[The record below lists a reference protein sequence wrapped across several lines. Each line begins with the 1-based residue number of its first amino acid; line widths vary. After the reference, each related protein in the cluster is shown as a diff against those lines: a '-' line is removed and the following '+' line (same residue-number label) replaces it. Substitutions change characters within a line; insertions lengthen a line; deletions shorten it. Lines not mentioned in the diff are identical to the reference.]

1 MPKAAAV
8 IADGHIHTLSVTD
21 SRLRDATDCANC
33 TRPID
38 GDAQKFCPAC
48 GQPTP
53 AHRIDWHFLGHELEH
68 SILHMDLGVFFTLKN
83 LMLRPGHMIRHYIE
97 GRRAGIV
104 KPLLL
109 FMMSAALLI
118 VLAKYMLSGDLVGG
132 AFSINPGD
140 GQPHVAGDID
150 IRCLVQTFT
159 SVEDR
164 MNQHYT
170 VLTLL
175 LLPLEALTF
184 KLASGAP
191 AD

>member
-1 MPKAAAV
+1 MYK
-8 IADGHIHTLSVTD
+8 
-21 SRLRDATDCANC
+21 R
-33 TRPID
+33 
-38 GDAQKFCPAC
+38 Q
-48 GQPTP
+48 
-53 AHRIDWHFLGHELEH
+53 
-68 SILHMDLGVFFTLKN
+68 
-83 LMLRPGHMIRHYIE
+83 
-97 GRRAGIV
+97 
-104 KPLLL
+104 LLL